1 MMATPESREAV
12 NRLILEACIETRV
25 RFYWK
30 PNWTMLIDI
39 EGVDAVLERLP
50 DGVRIL
56 GFDTF
61 TLEGK
66 TIYPRL
72 DFMTDF
78 GDGIVPSAAMA
89 SIVDWPRDTG
99 LWVEVVARKTR

>member
-12 NRLILEACIETRV
+12 NRQILEACIAARV

-30 PNWTMLIDI
+30 PNWTLLIDI
-39 EGVDAVLERLP
+39 EGIDAVL
-50 DGVRIL
+50 DGLGETVTIL

-66 TIYPRL
+66 TVYPRL
-72 DFMTDF
+72 DYMTDF
-78 GDGIVPSAAMA
+78 GEGISTRAARDEIA
-89 SIVDWPRDTG
+89 GWPRNTG
-99 LWVEVVARKTR
+99 LWVEVVARKV